1 MRPIRASSGVR
12 YLSLCV
18 ALVVAVA
25 TAACRTPQAPPSEA
39 EEPWFEFALIG
50 DNRYPERNVPKFE
63 ALIQDVNL
71 ATGLEW
77 VLHLGDIQGGQP
89 CSDEL
94 FQGRFDLYQQF
105 LAPFILTPGDNDWFD
120 CSSTE
125 AGAGYEYER
134 LAFLRQLFFPE
145 PGQATGGRSFAL
157 DSQSQD
163 QGFEGFVENSM

>member
-50 DNRYPERNVPKFE
+50 DNPYPERNVPKFE

-77 VLHLGDIQGGQP
+77 VLHLGDIQGGSLAQTN
-89 CSDEL
+89 CSREDS
-94 FQGRFDLYQQF
+94 
-105 LAPFILTPGDNDWFD
+105 I
-120 CSSTE
+120 CISSSC
-125 AGAGYEYER
+125 R
-134 LAFLRQLFFPE
+134 
-145 PGQATGGRSFAL
+145 
-157 DSQSQD
+157 
-163 QGFEGFVENSM
+163 